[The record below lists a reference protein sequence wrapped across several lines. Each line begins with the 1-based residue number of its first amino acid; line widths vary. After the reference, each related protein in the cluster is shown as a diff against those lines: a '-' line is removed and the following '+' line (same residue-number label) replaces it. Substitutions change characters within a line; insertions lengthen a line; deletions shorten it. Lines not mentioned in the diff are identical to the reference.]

1 MLISIVFSF
10 RNEEKNLKE
19 LIERVTNSLSEL
31 TDVNYELI
39 FVNDD
44 SNDGSLNILKEK
56 MLHFP
61 IKVINMSRRFG
72 SGPCVI
78 AGFEHAKGDA
88 VVFIQG
94 RRLDQGEGRR
104 RNNFPDGFCD
114 YLDGCFCYFG
124 GFGCS
129 FIVGFRSA

>member
-44 SNDGSLNILKEK
+44 SNDGSLSILKEK
-56 MLHFP
+56 M
-61 IKVINMSRRFG
+61 NW
-72 SGPCVI
+72 
-78 AGFEHAKGDA
+78 
-88 VVFIQG
+88 
-94 RRLDQGEGRR
+94 
-104 RNNFPDGFCD
+104 
-114 YLDGCFCYFG
+114 
-124 GFGCS
+124 
-129 FIVGFRSA
+129 